1 MINSCSIFLTAFLFI
16 TMISCNS
23 SNAID
28 FKESLDQSERRA
40 FDIIVGK
47 KGSGEKKLEYLEKED
62 YKNAI
67 KAVDQQ
73 AIDFDILMSDI
84 SKLSTD
90 DIPEGQS
97 LKTASLEYY
106 QSLKELHI
114 FDKKQIE
121 QQAILKTL
129 KKDELDNALN
139 KLMEL
144 ARQKKM
150 LYNAVYKKEAILY
163 TATQRFKAANG
174 I

>member
-1 MINSCSIFLTAFLFI
+1 MS
-16 TMISCNS
+16 SCNS
-23 SNAID
+23 SNATD
-28 FKESLDQSERRA
+28 FKESLDKSERKA

-67 KAVDQQ
+67 KAVNQQ
-73 AIDFDILMSDI
+73 AIDFDIIIADI
-84 SKLSTD
+84 SKLSTN

-106 QSLKELHI
+106 ESLKELHI

-139 KLMEL
+139 KRMEL

-150 LYNAVYKKEAILY
+150 LYNALYKKEALLHA
-163 TATQRFKAANG
+163 ATERFKAANG

>member
-1 MINSCSIFLTAFLFI
+1 MS
-16 TMISCNS
+16 SCNS
-23 SNAID
+23 SNATD
-28 FKESLDQSERRA
+28 FKESLDQSERKA
-40 FDIIVGK
+40 FNIIVGK

-73 AIDFDILMSDI
+73 AIDFDIIIADI
-84 SKLSTD
+84 HRLPAD
-90 DIPEGQS
+90 DIPEGQQ

-114 FDKKQIE
+114 FDKKDIE
-121 QQAILKTL
+121 QQALLKTL
-129 KKDELDNALN
+129 KKDELEDALN
-139 KLMEL
+139 KLKEL
-144 ARQKKM
+144 AQQKKM
-150 LYNAVYKKEAILY
+150 LYNALYKKEALLY